1 MRLGPYKVRSVLG
14 RGSSGTVY
22 RALDTRLEREVA
34 LKVLAGPADDEAVA
48 RFVSEARA
56 IAKLRHRNVVSIHE
70 VNEYAGLRVIVLE
83 LIPGGSLHE
92 RLRAGPLTPRDA
104 ATIVRDLALG
114 VEAAHKVGIL
124 HRDLK
129 PANVLLDDDGTPM
142 LTDFGIALDV
152 CRGSSSSSSESGFV
166 TGSPAYMAPEQFEG
180 RLERLGPWTDIWGLG
195 ALLHTALAATPPFGR
210 GKTLDTF
217 KRIRASAPDPVPG
230 IPEPLERIRMKALAK
245 DVRARYTSAAEMAR
259 ALDTWLREAH
269 ALALDAKRVSRHE
282 LHYAA
287 VVLALAFAVL
297 LAALLGP
304 PR

>member
-1 MRLGPYKVRSVLG
+1 MRLGPYRVRSVLG

-48 RFVSEARA
+48 RFVQEARA

-92 RLRAGPLTPRDA
+92 KLRGGPLTPRDA

-114 VEAAHKVGIL
+114 VEAAHRVGIL

-129 PANVLLDDDGTPM
+129 PANVLLDADGTPL

-152 CRGSSSSSSESGFV
+152 CRGSSSSSESGFV
-166 TGSPAYMAPEQFEG
+166 SGSPAYMAPEQFDG
-180 RLERLGPWTDIWGLG
+180 RLEKLGPWTDIWGLG

-210 GKTLDTF
+210 GRTLDTF

-245 DVRARYTSAAEMAR
+245 DVRLRYGSAAEMAR
-259 ALDTWLREAH
+259 ALDAWLQQAH
-269 ALALDAKRVSRHE
+269 ELALEAKRVPRHV

-287 VVLALAFAVL
+287 VVLVLAFAVL
-297 LAALLGP
+297 LAAVLGP
-304 PR
+304 PH